1 MKLSEIDHNLAVQS
15 TLDIKGLKYRSALQ
29 EPFAVYGLYRAGES
43 GQYRRLPAEA
53 AEKVSPGIL
62 ALSTHTAGGRV
73 RFRTDSGYV
82 AVKVRLRDA
91 HWMPHM
97 PLTGSHGLD
106 LYVYDGM
113 RDLYQG
119 SFIPPVEHPE
129 SFESVVWLPDERMRE
144 ITIHM
149 PLYSGI
155 AELFIGVNENA
166 RLEPGRKYRDIKPV
180 LYYGSS
186 ITQGGCASRPGNHY
200 CAAIA
205 RETNVDFV
213 CMGFS
218 GNAKGEKEM
227 TEYLAGIDA
236 SVFVCDY
243 DHNAPDSR
251 YLEET
256 HSKVY
261 SRYRAA
267 HPEVPVIFVS
277 RPNIRPGDQEDIRR
291 RDVVYQTYRNALENG
306 DRNVYFIDGFQLFA
320 GNRRDDCTVDG
331 THPNDL
337 GFFRMAEVIGELVR
351 KCLADNF

>member
-15 TLDIKGLKYRSALQ
+15 TLDIKGLKYRNVYQ
-29 EPFAVYGLYRAGES
+29 EPFAIYGLHRAGEN
-43 GQYRRLPAEA
+43 GRYLRLPAET
-53 AEKVSPGIL
+53 AEKVSPGVL
-62 ALSTHTAGGRV
+62 SLSTHTAGGRV

-82 AVKVRLRDA
+82 AVKIRLRDA

-106 LYVYDGM
+106 LYVYDGV

-119 SFIPPVEHPE
+119 SFIPPIEHLE
-129 SFESVVWLPDERMRE
+129 SFESVVLFPDAGMRE

-155 AELFIGVNENA
+155 AELLIGVDENA
-166 RLEPGRKYRDIKPV
+166 QLEPGRKYRDIKPV

-218 GNAKGEKEM
+218 GGARGEQAM
-227 TEYLAGIDA
+227 AEYLAGIDA

-251 YLEET
+251 YLGET
-256 HSKVY
+256 HWKVY

-267 HPEVPVIFVS
+267 HPGSPVILVS
-277 RPNIRPGDQEDIRR
+277 RPNIRLNDQEDIRR

-306 DRNVYFIDGFQLFA
+306 DRNVYFIDGYQLFA
-320 GNRRDDCTVDG
+320 GSRRDDCTVDG

-337 GFFRMAEVIGELVR
+337 GFFRMAEVIGEMVK
-351 KCLADNF
+351 KCLSGNS